1 MHAHDR
7 SSAARR
13 TSLPEEKAARWD
25 LDLAS
30 QVAYFLYD
38 QGETRPVPILGGFVT
53 QAQPDGRV
61 HVHWRLPGP
70 PVFGSFRRRRHLRRY
85 ARLLG
90 TWGMATE
97 LHLEGSEPYLA
108 CWIAGR

>member
-1 MHAHDR
+1 MHAHDP
-7 SSAARR
+7 SSAPRR
-13 TSLPEEKAARWD
+13 VPVPEEKAASWD

-38 QGETRPVPILGGFVT
+38 QGETHPVPILGGFVT
-53 QAQPDGRV
+53 RAQPDGRV

-70 PVFGSFRRRRHLRRY
+70 AVFGSSRRRRHLRRY
-85 ARLLG
+85 EYLLQG
-90 TWGMATE
+90 WGMATE
-97 LHLEGSEPYLA
+97 LHLEGPEPYLA